1 MKMKLLLFIIIGYG
15 VVLLFTSCN
24 KKDDNSRSQQEEL
37 NFSMNCGKDS
47 SCFYY
52 TFDFDRIYLDLSNHS
67 ITIKF
72 SDSVSKEYLDHLINK
87 NSEIDSISF
96 INEGKKLAYGY
107 LKEDV
112 HCEEIEALL
121 VSLYSEDQILCANPN
136 FYSKETIARGIP
148 IDDTYDLMGLTD
160 EFVVH
165 LKDGMPNSILEALIS
180 LTNTKLIKQTKIYS
194 LISADKYSDY
204 NSLEM
209 SRYFYETGY
218 FVFSHPNFLMN
229 ASLF

>member
-1 MKMKLLLFIIIGYG
+1 MKMKFLIFIIIGYG
-15 VVLLFTSCN
+15 SVFLFTSCN
-24 KKDDNSRSQQEEL
+24 KDDEIPSQQEEL

-47 SCFYY
+47 SYFYY
-52 TFDFDRIYLDLSNHS
+52 TFNYDRIYLDISNH
-67 ITIKF
+67 IVTIKF
-72 SDSVSKEYLDHLINK
+72 SDSVSNEYLDHLIKK

-96 INEGKKLAYGY
+96 INEDDKLAYGY
-107 LKEDV
+107 LREDI
-112 HCEEIEALL
+112 HCEGIESLL

-136 FYSKETIARGIP
+136 FYSKETIARGAP
-148 IDDTYDLMGLTD
+148 IDDKYDLMGLTD

-165 LKDGMPNSILEALIS
+165 LKDSIPNSILESLIS

-194 LISADKYSDY
+194 LISADKYSDF

-218 FVFSHPNFLMN
+218 FVFSHPSFLNN
-229 ASLF
+229 ARIF